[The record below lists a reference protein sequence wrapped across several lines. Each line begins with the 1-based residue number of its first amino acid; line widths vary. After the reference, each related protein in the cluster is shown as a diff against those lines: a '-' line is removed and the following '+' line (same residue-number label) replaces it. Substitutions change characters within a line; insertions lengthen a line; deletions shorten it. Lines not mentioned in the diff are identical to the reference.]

1 MKYFFQVFF
10 METIYTGTLGQKLF
24 LYSSENSIYLRTSS
38 GMDISRP
45 VLLCSDYSTGLS
57 SVIFHDSIHFLYQ
70 NLQGD
75 LIIRNILDSNILYRL
90 SADKSPDYAAPLLLT
105 FRDRLLLF
113 YFVKNPLDE
122 TYLLKIIFPLEMTE
136 ITFASP
142 AFPSLPKVQ
151 YLQLNDL
158 LVFSCRLTSEYYIY
172 QMNKNFECLEMQFI
186 SETALKSLKDDFENK
201 YAKELVD
208 YQEKLTVL
216 NKKIEEKEKLIDS
229 IRSQYEELMNTALR
243 YKEEAAKWYHK
254 FYSKK
259 K

>member
-1 MKYFFQVFF
+1 
-10 METIYTGTLGQKLF
+10 METIYTGNLGQKLF
-24 LYSSENSIYLRTSS
+24 LYNSESFIYLRTSS

-45 VLLCSDYSTGLS
+45 ILLCSDYSSGLS

-90 SADKSPDYAAPLLLT
+90 PADKSPDYAAPLLLT

-122 TYLLKIIFPLEMTE
+122 TYLLKLTFPLEMTE
-136 ITFASP
+136 TNFSSP
-142 AFPSLPKVQ
+142 AFPALPKVQ
-151 YLQLNDL
+151 YLHLDDSL
-158 LVFSCRLTSEYYIY
+158 IFSCKLPAKYYIY
-172 QMNKNFECLEMQFI
+172 QMDKDFTCSEVQFI
-186 SETALKSLKDDFENK
+186 AKTALESIKNDFENK
-201 YAKELVD
+201 FAKELTD
-208 YQEKLTVL
+208 YHEKLAVF

-229 IRSQYEELMNTALR
+229 ISSQYDELMNTALR

-259 K
+259 NERISS

>member
-1 MKYFFQVFF
+1 
-10 METIYTGTLGQKLF
+10 METIYTGSSGQKLF
-24 LYSSENSIYLRTSS
+24 LYNSENFIYLRTSS

-45 VLLCSDYSTGLS
+45 ILLCSDYSSGLS

-70 NLQGD
+70 NLHGD

-122 TYLLKIIFPLEMTE
+122 TYLLKLIFPLETVE
-136 ITFASP
+136 IDFTSP

-151 YLQLNDL
+151 FLQLNDL
-158 LVFSCRLTSEYYIY
+158 LIFSCKLPSEYYIY
-172 QMNKNFECLEMQFI
+172 QMNENFECSGVQFI
-186 SETALKSLKDDFENK
+186 AETAFESLKNDFENK
-201 YAKELVD
+201 YAKELTN
-208 YQEKLTVL
+208 YQKKLTVL
-216 NKKIEEKEKLIDS
+216 NKKIEEKENLIDN
-229 IRSQYEELMNTALR
+229 IRSQYDELMNTALR

-254 FYSKK
+254 FYSRKK
-259 K
+259 